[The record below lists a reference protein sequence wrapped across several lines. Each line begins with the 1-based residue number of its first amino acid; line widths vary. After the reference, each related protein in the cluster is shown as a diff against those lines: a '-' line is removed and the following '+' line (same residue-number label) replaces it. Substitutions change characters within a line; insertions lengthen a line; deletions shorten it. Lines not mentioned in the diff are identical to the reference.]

1 MIKADIVM
9 LATGVGLGIIGAN
22 MVIEVLSFLIKIVA
36 YL

>member
-9 LATGVGLGIIGAN
+9 LAVGVGLGILGAN
-22 MVIEVLSFLIKIVA
+22 LVIEVLSFLVRVVV